1 MRRPLLVKV
10 YLWFLFALVLTVA
23 SVAAFF
29 LLFADDFQRRAS
41 EQVIERN
48 GNNRDLVQRLLAR
61 NMRPDELNEIMQ
73 PIVDNARATLSVL
86 DAKGSVVW
94 TLSAKKPE
102 APPAPVVRELVD
114 RMRREGPV
122 VSFGSGREVLV
133 ALPML
138 GDAVYYAQTRGP
150 RPQWQ
155 DGSGWRLAL
164 GLGVILVVGLGLCF
178 VLARSITAPLLKL
191 AQAVERF
198 GSGDLSARSN
208 LRGNDEVKAMG
219 DSFNLMADR
228 ITRLLEDRRRLLA
241 DISHELKTPLA
252 RLRLSLELARD
263 GSLDFLERGD
273 KQIEQLS
280 ALIDELMLYSRLE
293 AQPYSAERSSTDV
306 TQLIA
311 ELSAGD
317 RRVHA
322 PATPLTFAV
331 DRRLFA
337 RALGNV
343 IDNALRYA
351 VSKVSVTAEIVS
363 GSLSLSVAD
372 DGPGVS
378 DADRPRLF
386 EAFFRTDT
394 ARSRDAGG
402 HGLGLAIA
410 KRCVEAHGGSVSAEP
425 ASEGQGL
432 CVRFLIPPG

>member
-1 MRRPLLVKV
+1 
-10 YLWFLFALVLTVA
+10 LWFLLALVLAVA

-29 LLFADDFQRRAS
+29 LLFADDHQRLAS

-48 GNNRDLVQRLLAR
+48 GNTRDLLQRLLAR
-61 NMRPDELNEIMQ
+61 NMPPQELNEIMQ

-86 DAKGSVVW
+86 DAKGNTLW

-102 APPAPVVRELVD
+102 APPAPVMRELVD
-114 RMRREGPV
+114 RMRDEGPV
-122 VSFGSGREVLV
+122 VNFGVGREVQV
-133 ALPML
+133 ALPMT

-155 DGSGWRLAL
+155 DASGWRLVL
-164 GLGVILVVGLGLCF
+164 GLSVILVVGLGLCF
-178 VLARSITAPLLKL
+178 FLARSITGPLLTL
-191 AQAVERF
+191 AQTVERF
-198 GSGDLSARSN
+198 GSGDLSARAKIG
-208 LRGNDEVKAMG
+208 GNDEVKAMG

-228 ITRLLEDRRRLLA
+228 ITRLLDDRRRLLA
-241 DISHELKTPLA
+241 DISHELKTPLS

-263 GSLDFLERGD
+263 GSLDFLDRGD

-280 ALIDELMLYSRLE
+280 ALIDELLLYSRLE
-293 AQPYSAERSSTDV
+293 AQPYSAVRSQTDIS
-306 TQLIA
+306 QLVR
-311 ELSAGD
+311 ELAAGD
-317 RRVHA
+317 LRVHCA
-322 PATPLTFAV
+322 QGPLEFPV

-343 IDNALRYA
+343 IENALRYA
-351 VSKVSVTAEIVS
+351 VAKVEVKAASANGTLVVTIS
-363 GSLSLSVAD
+363 D

-378 DADRPRLF
+378 DTDRPRLF
-386 EAFFRTDT
+386 EAFFRTDA

-425 ASEGQGL
+425 GAGGQGL
-432 CVRFLIPPG
+432 CIRFVVPPA